1 MTSRADALQVL
12 ILLSLLVAAC
22 TPATVASGPTRAP
35 LPTVLLTLPPAPM
48 PTAAPSSPTPIAL
61 NGNGIKNGPR
71 FSASGDSVTV
81 AYSFDCS
88 AGSEGNF
95 TADLVDVQG
104 VLVDE
109 VGNTGFAASAAGST
123 RVDLANTTTPYHVE
137 VSVNSDCAWTVTVAG
152 TP

>member
-1 MTSRADALQVL
+1 
-12 ILLSLLVAAC
+12 
-22 TPATVASGPTRAP
+22 
-35 LPTVLLTLPPAPM
+35 M

-88 AGSEGNF
+88 AGGEGNF

-109 VGNTGFAASAAGST
+109 VGNTGLAARAVGST
-123 RVDLANTTTPYHVE
+123 RVDLANTTSPYRVE
-137 VSVNSDCAWTVTVAG
+137 VSVNLDCAWTVTVTG
-152 TP
+152 KP

>member
-1 MTSRADALQVL
+1 VTGRAGALQVL
-12 ILLSLLVAAC
+12 ILLPFLVAAC
-22 TPATVASGPTRAP
+22 TTATVASVPTKAP
-35 LPTVLLTLPPAPM
+35 LPAVLVTVPPTPL
-48 PTAAPSSPTPIAL
+48 PTAAPSTPTPVAL
-61 NGNGIKNGPR
+61 DGNGIKDGPR

-81 AYSFDCS
+81 VYSFDCS

-109 VGNTGFAASAAGST
+109 VGNTGFAAAASGST
-123 RVDLANTTTPYHVE
+123 MVDLANTTSPYHVE
-137 VSVNSDCAWTVTVAG
+137 VSVNSNCAWTVTVTG